1 MEKAGLESIKTTKKK
16 CGHLAIYSLSER
28 SPAPHLGIS
37 NGGGLILGLHHDV
50 EPVKDDVLDAAAE
63 VLLVA
68 EEDLVKVSHAAHKD
82 AVVNV
87 QLVESARQLS
97 SGDHRD
103 N

>member
-1 MEKAGLESIKTTKKK
+1 MIP
-16 CGHLAIYSLSER
+16 R

-37 NGGGLILGLHHDV
+37 NGGGLILGLHHDI
-50 EPVKDDVLDAAAE
+50 EPVEDDVLDAAAE

-82 AVVNV
+82 TIVYV
-87 QLVESARQLS
+87 QLVEPARQLR
-97 SGDHRD
+97 SGDHRE